1 MYVFL
6 LKYVVLE
13 SGLIFPF
20 SYGLKVPIWLSTTR
34 IILSLLLGSNSSQS
48 LMHATVKPLGPLT
61 GSSCLLTWHSRK
73 SRVRMAIIGTS
84 QSAQQAA
91 AIPNTQE
98 DFFKYFQI
106 RQCNSSKT
114 NCQTHE
120 AFDRFFM
127 PFDVTY
133 EKIHSKNCIHW
144 NFSVSSASR
153 RDSKHSR
160 NIFKQYHPIC

>member
-1 MYVFL
+1 MKMSLKKRFCIISFFLQRYARNLVERRYVFL

-84 QSAQQAA
+84 QSAQQE
-91 AIPNTQE
+91 PLPLLWTLW
-98 DFFKYFQI
+98 Y
-106 RQCNSSKT
+106 S
-114 NCQTHE
+114 CQ
-120 AFDRFFM
+120 
-127 PFDVTY
+127 
-133 EKIHSKNCIHW
+133 KLSKNCMTRPKVLSLQTHYGNSHLEMGVW
-144 NFSVSSASR
+144 
-153 RDSKHSR
+153 K
-160 NIFKQYHPIC
+160 